1 MKLKFRIVLVCII
14 IGGVAFFYGFFDCV
28 KLLIKGPVDYVDIA
42 VKEYKNGTMVYGEI
56 KYIFDV
62 PIKEIDAGKGENSN
76 VKAYF
81 YLVPIKQGEEG
92 RANENKSFVLV
103 ESRNKDDQKILD
115 KIMEETY
122 DDSLEDAIT
131 SFKITGKVT
140 KLDKETEKLLADWF
154 ITNEF
159 FSESERDLIS
169 DYIVSNII
177 TIQNWNIIYITT
189 GVGFVLMAFGIAGL
203 IFVFKRRG

>member
-1 MKLKFRIVLVCII
+1 
-14 IGGVAFFYGFFDCV
+14 
-28 KLLIKGPVDYVDIA
+28 
-42 VKEYKNGTMVYGEI
+42 
-56 KYIFDV
+56 
-62 PIKEIDAGKGENSN
+62 
-76 VKAYF
+76 
-81 YLVPIKQGEEG
+81 
-92 RANENKSFVLV
+92 
-103 ESRNKDDQKILD
+103 
-115 KIMEETY
+115 MEETY
-122 DDSLEDAIT
+122 DDSLEDTIT